1 MAINFRANKNKEV
14 DVMTLQSTSVMHT
27 DAVVVGAGFAGLYM
41 LHTLRDKLGMS
52 AEVFEAADDIGGTW
66 YWNRYPGARCDISS
80 YHYSFSFSKEIE
92 QEWNWAE
99 KYAAQPEI
107 LAYLG
112 FVADK
117 LNLRKDITF
126 ETRVISSEFNE
137 NSNRWTIKTN
147 KGHTVV
153 CKYYISGVGV
163 LSSAAVPS
171 YPGKDTFRGE
181 VYTTSNWPH
190 DGVNFTGKAV
200 GIIGTGASAIQAIP
214 LIAKEAKHLTVFQRT
229 ANYATP
235 LQNRPMDD
243 DETKAIKAN
252 YAQLR
257 KEARASLGGVPL
269 PKLRE
274 SIFKDS
280 PEAVL
285 KHLEE
290 CWKDGGFSLWLGS
303 YQDILFDERANE
315 IVAKFVRN
323 KIRERVKD
331 PQTAELLCPDYLY
344 GTKRQPCET
353 NYFETYNRENVNLV
367 NIKSNPIQRIT
378 ENGLELA
385 NGDGHKLD
393 CLVYSTGFDAFTGPL
408 FKLNLTGRDGVHLQ
422 EHWSEGPR
430 TYLGLMSNGFP
441 NFFMITG
448 PQSPSV
454 LFNMPLGI
462 EQHVEW
468 IADVI
473 RYMESNDIETI
484 EPEITKEDE
493 WRAMVEGI
501 ANSTLLPKT
510 NTWYSGA
517 NIPGKPRSFM
527 IYLGGGAAYKQVCDE
542 VAEKA
547 YSGFILGKAFS
558 KKEAIAT

>member
-1 MAINFRANKNKEV
+1 
-14 DVMTLQSTSVMHT
+14 MTVQTDTVIHT

-41 LHTLRDKLGMS
+41 LHTLRDKLGMR
-52 AEVFEAADDIGGTW
+52 AEIFEAADDVGGTW

-80 YHYSFSFSKEIE
+80 YHYSFSFSEE
-92 QEWNWAE
+92 VQQEWCWSE

-117 LNLRKDITF
+117 LKLRNDITF
-126 ETRVISSEFNE
+126 ETRVISSDFNE
-137 NSNRWTIKTN
+137 NTNRWTIKTD

-163 LSSAAVPS
+163 LSTAAVPS
-171 YPGKDTFRGE
+171 YPGKDTFKGE
-181 VYTTSNWPH
+181 IYTTSSWPH
-190 DGVNFTGKAV
+190 DGVDFTGKTV

-214 LIAKEAKHLTVFQRT
+214 IIANEAKHLTVFQRT
-229 ANYATP
+229 PNYTSP
-235 LQNRPMDD
+235 LQNRPMED
-243 DETKAIKAN
+243 DEVETIKAN
-252 YAQLR
+252 YGQLR
-257 KEARASLGGVPL
+257 KEARASLAGVTL

-274 SIFKDS
+274 SIFNDS
-280 PEAVL
+280 SEEVQR
-285 KHLEE
+285 HLEV
-290 CWKDGGFSLWLGS
+290 CWNDGGFSLWLGS
-303 YQDILFDERANE
+303 YADILFDEKANE
-315 IVAKFVRN
+315 IAATFVRK

-331 PQTAELLCPDYLY
+331 PKTAELLCPDYLY

-353 NYFETYNRENVNLV
+353 DYFETYNRENVSLV
-367 NIKSNPIQRIT
+367 DIKSTPIQQIT
-378 ENGLELA
+378 DNGLKLTSEET
-385 NGDGHKLD
+385 HKFD
-393 CLVYSTGFDAFTGPL
+393 CLIYSTGFDAFIGPL
-408 FKLNLTGRDGVHLQ
+408 FKLNLTGRRGVRLQ
-422 EHWSEGPR
+422 DSWSEVPR

-473 RYMESNDIETI
+473 RYMENNDIETI
-484 EPEITKEDE
+484 EPEATKEDE
-493 WRAMVEGI
+493 WRTVVEGI
-501 ANSTLLPKT
+501 ANATLLPKT
-510 NTWYSGA
+510 NTWYTGS

-527 IYLGGGAAYKQVCDE
+527 IYLGGGTAYRQACDD
-542 VAEKA
+542 VAEND
-547 YSGFILGKAFS
+547 YYGFILDKGVL
-558 KKEAIAT
+558 